1 MKLYVIWRSS
11 LKSIKNN
18 KKRSF
23 LTTFG
28 IIIGI
33 ASVIAIM
40 AIGRGF
46 EKDTIKNFTN
56 NETDEVEVNIQFIP
70 DSESLYQSNAIF
82 FQDMDLNILKSLE
95 GVKKVSYPDNDNNSV
110 YKDILVKEKTEKKQ
124 IDLVDETNRE
134 IVIGRNLSKVDNE
147 THNKVA
153 ILDSNT
159 AKDIYESPENSLE
172 KGVEVEGQLFTI
184 VGVYKGQDVQSMFS
198 MPESNILIPKNVY
211 FDYFEKENTTS
222 MIVLTLENGYA
233 PNEVTEDAVNLL
245 KESGSMR
252 NMGDYQPFDMSL
264 LTDSV
269 GKILRTITYFISA
282 VAGISLFIAGVGV
295 MNMMYISVA
304 ERTKEIGVR
313 RALGA
318 TEKAIRMQFL
328 LEGLTLTLIGGA
340 IGYILGIC
348 FAYIVGAI
356 LDISVSVDL
365 FTISLAI
372 GVSAFIGL
380 VFSVVPASVAAKKDL
395 IDILR

>member
-1 MKLYVIWRSS
+1 MRLYVIWRSS

-56 NETDEVEVNIQFIP
+56 NETDEVEVNIQFMP
-70 DSESLYQSNAIF
+70 DSESLYQSNAVF
-82 FQDMDLNILKSLE
+82 FQDMDLNILKTLD

-124 IDLVDETNRE
+124 IDLVNETNKE
-134 IVIGRNLSKVDNE
+134 IIIGRNLSKVDNE

-153 ILDSNT
+153 ILDSET
-159 AKDIYESPENSLE
+159 AKDIYGSPVNSLE
-172 KGVEVEGQLFTI
+172 KGVEVDGQLFTI
-184 VGVYKGQDVQSMFS
+184 VGVYKGQGAESMFS

-211 FDYFEKENTTS
+211 FDYFEKENATS
-222 MIVLTLENGYA
+222 MIVLTLENGFA

>member
-1 MKLYVIWRSS
+1 MRLYVIWRSS

-56 NETDEVEVNIQFIP
+56 NETDEVEVNIQFMP
-70 DSESLYQSNAIF
+70 DSESLYQSNAVF
-82 FQDMDLNILKSLE
+82 FQDMDLNILKTLD

-124 IDLVDETNRE
+124 IDLVDETNKE
-134 IVIGRNLSKVDNE
+134 IIIGRNLSKVDNE

-153 ILDSNT
+153 ILDSET
-159 AKDIYESPENSLE
+159 AKDIYGSPENSLE
-172 KGVEVEGQLFTI
+172 KGVEVDGQLFTI
-184 VGVYKGQDVQSMFS
+184 VGVYKGQGAESMFS

-211 FDYFEKENTTS
+211 FDYFEKENATS
-222 MIVLTLENGYA
+222 MIVLTLENGFA

>member
-56 NETDEVEVNIQFIP
+56 NETEEVEVNIQFIP

-82 FQDMDLNILKSLE
+82 FQDMDLNILKSLD

>member
-1 MKLYVIWRSS
+1 
-11 LKSIKNN
+11 
-18 KKRSF
+18 
-23 LTTFG
+23 
-28 IIIGI
+28 
-33 ASVIAIM
+33 
-40 AIGRGF
+40 
-46 EKDTIKNFTN
+46 
-56 NETDEVEVNIQFIP
+56 
-70 DSESLYQSNAIF
+70 
-82 FQDMDLNILKSLE
+82 MD
-95 GVKKVSYPDNDNNSV
+95 
-110 YKDILVKEKTEKKQ
+110 
-124 IDLVDETNRE
+124 
-134 IVIGRNLSKVDNE
+134 
-147 THNKVA
+147 
-153 ILDSNT
+153 
-159 AKDIYESPENSLE
+159 
-172 KGVEVEGQLFTI
+172 GQLFTI
-184 VGVYKGQDVQSMFS
+184 VGVYKGQGAESMFS

-211 FDYFEKENTTS
+211 FDYFEKENATS
-222 MIVLTLENGYA
+222 MIVLTLENGFA

-295 MNMMYISVA
+295 TNMMYISVA

>member
-1 MKLYVIWRSS
+1 MRFYVIWRSS

-46 EKDTIKNFTN
+46 EKDTVKNFTN

-70 DSESLYQSNAIF
+70 DSESLYESNAVF

-95 GVKKVSYPDNDNNSV
+95 GVKEVSYPDNDNNSV
-110 YKDILVKEKTEKKQ
+110 YKDILVKEKIEKKQ
-124 IDLVDETNRE
+124 IDLVDETNRD
-134 IVIGRNLSKVDNE
+134 IIIGRNLMKLDNE

-153 ILDSNT
+153 ILDSVT
-159 AKDIYESPENSLE
+159 AKDMFESPENSLE
-172 KGVEVEGQLFTI
+172 KGVEVDGQLFTI
-184 VGVYKGQDVQSMFS
+184 VGVYKGQEAESIFS

-233 PNEVTEDAVNLL
+233 PNEVTEDAINLL

-318 TEKAIRMQFL
+318 TEKTIRMQFL
-328 LEGLTLTLIGGA
+328 LEGLTLTLIGGV

>member
-82 FQDMDLNILKSLE
+82 FQDMDLNILKGLE